1 MIKYFQN
8 ITSFLYFSSVMIS
21 FLHFLR
27 NFDLDKF
34 CLVGSGVD
42 EGSDA
47 DAISDAGAG
56 SGSRTGAG
64 ASSGA
69 GSGAGLRSFV
79 RNIFLLNSLGIF
91 FLTERNIL
99 RCLEKTFFQLILHLS
114 ITFSSLINSLC
125 SLLSSVYNL

>member
-27 NFDLDKF
+27 NFDLDKLR
-34 CLVGSGVD
+34 LVGFGVD

-47 DAISDAGAG
+47 DTISDAGAG

-64 ASSGA
+64 ASPGA

-91 FLTERNIL
+91 FLTERNNL
-99 RCLEKTFFQLILHLS
+99 TLFRKDLFSTNFTLI
-114 ITFSSLINSLC
+114 
-125 SLLSSVYNL
+125 YNL

>member
-27 NFDLDKF
+27 NFDLDKLR
-34 CLVGSGVD
+34 LVDFGVD

-47 DAISDAGAG
+47 DTISD
-56 SGSRTGAG
+56 
-64 ASSGA
+64 A

-91 FLTERNIL
+91 FLTERNNL
-99 RCLEKTFFQLILHLS
+99 TLFRRDLFSTNFTLI
-114 ITFSSLINSLC
+114 
-125 SLLSSVYNL
+125 YNL